1 MDRRMIMETDG
12 VMQNKW
18 DQPGTGGQQDTVK
31 LEINCKGKNV
41 GNRRDC
47 RRYV

>member
-1 MDRRMIMETDG
+1 MDRRRIMDNG
-12 VMQNKW
+12 RAMQNKW
-18 DQPGTGGQQDTVK
+18 DQRGTGGQKETVK

-47 RRYV
+47 RLYV